1 MAFSPCEGYYNTGD
15 QSRFENMMKLLLFLE
30 AELQL
35 KEEIIELLLEDERNQ
50 DILNEKLT
58 LLNRKEQ
65 HDPVLAL
72 GRDNVYEEELWE
84 EHFDEWE
91 SGKDSSFDHLVKSNA
106 SQLCAVAAMR
116 TIEMAQVQHAKYI
129 KTYKSLEKTGRSY
142 KKLKQQLTAKETKV
156 EAKDTN
162 REPES
167 DWEIRELE
175 MKIGELYLQIDSE
188 RERNEELERKIEE
201 LNTSI
206 NKERRRCKKVIE
218 TLANEVERLTNL
230 VKAQGRNGHH
240 LNGFKMNH
248 DRQEST
254 KMGSNNHMK
263 TFSISNNNE
272 LKQFCVL

>member
-1 MAFSPCEGYYNTGD
+1 MLISLYSFHSIY
-15 QSRFENMMKLLLFLE
+15 Q
-30 AELQL
+30 
-35 KEEIIELLLEDERNQ
+35 EDERNQ

-142 KKLKQQLTAKETKV
+142 KKVGLHPDLGCS
-156 EAKDTN
+156 N
-162 REPES
+162 S
-167 DWEIRELE
+167 L
-175 MKIGELYLQIDSE
+175 LQ
-188 RERNEELERKIEE
+188 
-201 LNTSI
+201 
-206 NKERRRCKKVIE
+206 
-218 TLANEVERLTNL
+218 RL
-230 VKAQGRNGHH
+230 
-240 LNGFKMNH
+240 
-248 DRQEST
+248 
-254 KMGSNNHMK
+254 
-263 TFSISNNNE
+263 
-272 LKQFCVL
+272 